1 MATAW
6 SFGGT
11 IRRARQEAGWTQA
24 ELGARCGY
32 SASQVSRWES
42 GQQPL
47 RDVALLRQLADLLAI
62 APEVFGL
69 ASADTARP
77 HQPANQPDERVGPR
91 VGRNIPSREE
101 ADPVRRRAF
110 ILAAGLAALPGT
122 TPSAAAATAGSE
134 PDPAQLLASRLGDA
148 LLTAS
153 PDAAPVDATRLRHA
167 LTATASDFTSCR
179 YVRLA
184 EQLPPLLAAAE
195 ATAEAHRHEPGAQRL
210 LAETY
215 NLTTRALIKLEAS
228 GLEWL
233 SADRALRAAWGA
245 DDPLVLAEAQRLIA
259 SVARRAGDHDR
270 AQSLTLA
277 AAQHLQA
284 GPRPDAE
291 HLAMVGVLYCSA
303 GYAAA
308 RAGDRERTHEL
319 LDEAA
324 RVAQQLDGD
333 HERHRALIANVVSH
347 RVSAAFI
354 LGDAGA
360 ALAHAQGLPLA
371 AIPTVERRARML
383 VDQAMAWAQ
392 WGKPALSY
400 RTVLAAERMAPGEV
414 RTRNTARRLVAE
426 LLNAKNQSAMPGLPQ
441 LAARIHVSA

>member
-47 RDVALLRQLADLLAI
+47 RDVALLRQVADVLDI
-62 APEVFGL
+62 ALDVFGL
-69 ASADTARP
+69 ASDDTTRP
-77 HQPANQPDERVGPR
+77 NQPGELAGPR

-101 ADPVRRRAF
+101 ADPLRRRTF
-110 ILAAGLAALPGT
+110 ILAASLAALPGT
-122 TPSAAAATAGSE
+122 AAASSATSAATAGTE
-134 PDPAQLLASRLGDA
+134 LDPAQLLATRLGDA
-148 LLTAS
+148 LLTTGHN
-153 PDAAPVDATRLRHA
+153 AAPVDAGRLRHA
-167 LTATASDFTSCR
+167 LTARACDFTSCR

-184 EQLPPLLAAAE
+184 EQLPPLLATAE
-195 ATAEAHRHEPGAQRL
+195 ATAEANRQEPGSQRL

-270 AQSLTLA
+270 AQALTLA
-277 AAQHLQA
+277 AAQHLQS

-291 HLAMVGVLYCSA
+291 RLAMVGVLYCSA

-308 RAGDRERTHEL
+308 RAGDRERTREL

-324 RVAQQLDGD
+324 QVAQLLADD
-333 HERHRALIANVVSH
+333 REKHRALTANVVSH

-360 ALAHAQGLPLA
+360 ALAHAQSLPLA

-392 WGKPALSY
+392 WGKPSLSY

-426 LLNAKNQSAMPGLPQ
+426 LLNAKNQATMPGLPQ

>member
-6 SFGGT
+6 SFGGAV
-11 IRRARQEAGWTQA
+11 RRARQEAGWTQA

-47 RDVALLRQLADLLAI
+47 RDVALLRQVADLLAI

-77 HQPANQPDERVGPR
+77 NQPGELAGPR
-91 VGRNIPSREE
+91 VGRNIPSGEE
-101 ADPVRRRAF
+101 ADPLRRRTF

-122 TPSAAAATAGSE
+122 TANAATAGGQ
-134 PDPAQLLASRLGDA
+134 DPTQLLATRLGDA
-148 LLTAS
+148 LLTTG
-153 PDAAPVDATRLRHA
+153 PDAAPVGAARLRRA

-179 YVRLA
+179 YMRLA

-195 ATAEAHRHEPGAQRL
+195 ATAEAQRHEPVAQRL

-215 NLTTRALIKLEAS
+215 NVTTRALIKLEAS

-277 AAQHLQA
+277 AAQHLQS

-324 RVAQQLDGD
+324 RVAQQLEGD
-333 HERHRALIANVVSH
+333 HEKYRALSANVVSH

-360 ALAHAQGLPLA
+360 ALAHAQSLPLA

-383 VDQAMAWAQ
+383 VDQAMAWAR
-392 WGKPALSY
+392 WGKPSLSY

-426 LLNAKNQSAMPGLPQ
+426 LLNAKNQAAMRGLPQ
-441 LAARIHVSA
+441 LAARIHVVG

>member
-47 RDVALLRQLADLLAI
+47 RDVALLRQVADLLAI

-69 ASADTARP
+69 ASADTAR
-77 HQPANQPDERVGPR
+77 ANQPEDPAGPR
-91 VGRNIPSREE
+91 VGRNIPPSREE
-101 ADPVRRRAF
+101 TDPLRRRTF
-110 ILAAGLAALPGT
+110 LLAAGLAALPGT
-122 TPSAAAATAGSE
+122 AATAATAGTE
-134 PDPAQLLASRLGDA
+134 PDPSQLLATRLGDA
-148 LLTAS
+148 LLTTGS
-153 PDAAPVDATRLRHA
+153 DATPVGAERLRRA

-184 EQLPPLLAAAE
+184 EQLPLLLAAAE

-233 SADRALRAAWGA
+233 SADRALRAAWDA

-277 AAQHLQA
+277 AAQHLQSV
-284 GPRPDAE
+284 PRPDFE
-291 HLAMVGVLYCSA
+291 RLAMVGVLYCSA

-324 RVAQQLDGD
+324 RVTQRLENH
-333 HERHRALIANVVSH
+333 HEKHQALTANVVSH
-347 RVSAAFI
+347 RVSATFI

-360 ALAHAQGLPLA
+360 ALAHAQTLPLA

-392 WGKPALSY
+392 WGKPSLSY

-441 LAARIHVSA
+441 LAARIRVDA

>member
-1 MATAW
+1 MVTAW
-6 SFGGT
+6 SFGGA

-47 RDVALLRQLADLLAI
+47 RDVGLLRQLADLLGI

-69 ASADTARP
+69 APGDTAGRNRP
-77 HQPANQPDERVGPR
+77 GELAGPR
-91 VGRNIPSREE
+91 VGRSIPSREE
-101 ADPVRRRAF
+101 PDPVRRRTF
-110 ILAAGLAALPGT
+110 ILAAGLAVLPGT
-122 TPSAAAATAGSE
+122 AAGTASAAAPGIE

-148 LLTAS
+148 LLTTGTNAV
-153 PDAAPVDATRLRHA
+153 PVDAGRLRRA

-184 EQLPPLLAAAE
+184 EQLPPLLAAAD
-195 ATAEAHRHEPGAQRL
+195 ATAEAHRQEPGAQRL

-277 AAQHLQA
+277 AAQHLQS

-291 HLAMVGVLYCSA
+291 RLAMVGVLYCSA

-319 LDEAA
+319 LDEAD
-324 RVAQQLDGD
+324 RVVQRLADD
-333 HERHRALIANVVSH
+333 DEKHRALTANVVSH
-347 RVSAAFI
+347 RVSGAFI

-360 ALAHAQGLPLA
+360 ALAHAQSLPLA

-392 WGKPALSY
+392 WGKPSLSY

-414 RTRNTARRLVAE
+414 RTRNTARRLVAD
-426 LLNAKNQSAMPGLPQ
+426 LLSAKNQSAMPGLSQ
-441 LAARIHVSA
+441 LAARIHVSV